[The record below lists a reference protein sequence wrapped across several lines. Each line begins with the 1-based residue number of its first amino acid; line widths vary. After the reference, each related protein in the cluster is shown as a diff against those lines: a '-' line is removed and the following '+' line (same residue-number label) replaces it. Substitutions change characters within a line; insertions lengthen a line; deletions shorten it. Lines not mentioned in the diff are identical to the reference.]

1 MKRLFSV
8 CFHSYSIE
16 IGMGQQGGLGKEEN
30 WLGISEMWDER
41 IAFEFQKSSIIYNT
55 YLITDYH
62 SYLALATASKQ

>member
-1 MKRLFSV
+1 
-8 CFHSYSIE
+8 
-16 IGMGQQGGLGKEEN
+16 MGKQGGLGKEEN